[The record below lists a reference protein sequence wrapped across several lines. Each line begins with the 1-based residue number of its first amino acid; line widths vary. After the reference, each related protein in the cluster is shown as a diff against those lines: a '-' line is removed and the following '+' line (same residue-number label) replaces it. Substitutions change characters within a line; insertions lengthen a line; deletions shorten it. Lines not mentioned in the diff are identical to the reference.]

1 MMMYVSWNKSKS
13 FRELALIKDFFATKS
28 VVQVVDFPFFFL
40 AVTVIFIISPMI
52 ALVPFIGCNFSINF
66 NFAMQ
71 VPISNLS
78 KKKYWKYSSKHSFWL
93 KQFKEVKW

>member
-1 MMMYVSWNKSKS
+1 MLVGTKANL
-13 FRELALIKDFFATKS
+13 FRELALIKDFCYKICCTSSRFS
-28 VVQVVDFPFFFL
+28 IFLL

-52 ALVPFIGCNFSINF
+52 ALVPLLVAILVIVF

-78 KKKYWKYSSKHSFWL
+78 KKIL
-93 KQFKEVKW
+93 KIFKQSTLFG